1 MSHHNNNPRRT
12 KIVVTLGPSLD
23 DRDVLRRVI
32 KAGADVF
39 RANFSHGTPE
49 THEQRIQAVREIAG
63 EFGKAV
69 AVLVD
74 LQGPKIRIAR
84 FKNKK
89 VTLIEGQSFILDPSL
104 KDDEGT
110 TESVS
115 LDYKN
120 LPNDVTAGD
129 TLLLD
134 DGRLVMKVEKIESH
148 RIYCT
153 VVVGGELSNNK
164 GINRLGGGLSAEALT
179 DKDKADIQHA
189 VRLNA
194 DYLAISFPR
203 NADDVKEARALLNAA
218 GGYAGII
225 AKIERAEA
233 VTHIAEII
241 KASDGIMVARGDL
254 GVELGDAEVPAVQ
267 KRMIRMAR
275 SLNKPVITA
284 TQMLETM
291 TYNTIPTR
299 AEVSDVAN
307 AVLDGTDAVM
317 LSQETAVGKYP
328 DKAVAAMDRICLSAE
343 KNAPPKMSSH
353 RNEFHFTY
361 VDEAIAMATMYTA
374 NHLDIKAIIALTES
388 GTTPLWMSR
397 IRSGIPIYGLSR
409 HVTTQRRMALY
420 RGVYPIHF
428 DITHIDRKNIN
439 HAAVKA
445 LQQHNILHD
454 GDLVI
459 ITKGDLIGIHGRTNA
474 MKIVTVGNLPEIT
487 EPRASASV
495 ATP

>member
-1 MSHHNNNPRRT
+1 MNTLRRT

-23 DRDVLRRVI
+23 NRDMLKRVI

-39 RANFSHGTPE
+39 RANFSHGTLE
-49 THEQRIQAVREIAG
+49 THEQRINAVREIAA

-69 AVLVD
+69 AILVD

-89 VTLIEGQSFILDPSL
+89 ITLNEGQPFILDPQL
-104 KDDEGT
+104 GDNDGT
-110 TESVS
+110 EESVS

-120 LPNDVTAGD
+120 LPNDVSAGD

-134 DGRLVMKVEKIESH
+134 DGRLVMQVEKIESH
-148 RIYCT
+148 RIFCH

-164 GINRLGGGLSAEALT
+164 GINRLGGGLSAAALT
-179 DKDKADIQHA
+179 DKDRIDIKQA
-189 VRLNA
+189 VRLHA

-203 NADDVKEARALLNAA
+203 NAADVLEARTLLNAA
-218 GGYAGII
+218 GGNAGII

-233 VTHIAEII
+233 VANIEEII
-241 KASDGIMVARGDL
+241 KAADGIMVARGDL
-254 GVELGDAEVPAVQ
+254 GVELGDAEIPGAQ
-267 KRMIRMAR
+267 KHMIRVAI

-291 TYNTIPTR
+291 TYNSIPTR

-343 KNAPPKMSSH
+343 KYASAKMPQH
-353 RNEFHFTY
+353 RNEVHFKY

-388 GTTPLWMSR
+388 GSTPLWMSR
-397 IRSGIPIYGLSR
+397 IKSEIPIYGLSR
-409 HVTTQRRMALY
+409 HITTQRRMALY

-428 DITHIDRKNIN
+428 DVTHLDRRIIN
-439 HAAVKA
+439 HSAVEE
-445 LQQHNILHD
+445 LQKRGIIHA

-474 MKIVTVGNLPEIT
+474 MKIVTVGNLPEIKIT
-487 EPRASASV
+487 
-495 ATP
+495 

>member
-1 MSHHNNNPRRT
+1 MNTLRRT

-23 DRDVLRRVI
+23 NRDMLKRVI

-39 RANFSHGTPE
+39 RANFSHGSID
-49 THEQRIQAVREIAG
+49 THEQRIGAVRELAG
-63 EFGKAV
+63 ELGKAV
-69 AVLVD
+69 AILVD

-89 VTLIEGQSFILDPSL
+89 VVLNEGQTFVLDPKL
-104 KDDEGT
+104 GDNEGT
-110 TESVS
+110 EESVS

-120 LPNDVTAGD
+120 LPHDVSAGD

-134 DGRLVMKVEKIESH
+134 DGRIVFEVERIEDH
-148 RIYCT
+148 RIICRVT
-153 VVVGGELSNNK
+153 VGGELSNNK
-164 GINRLGGGLSAEALT
+164 GINRLGGGLSADALT
-179 DKDKADIQHA
+179 DKDRADIIEA
-189 VRLNA
+189 VRLEA

-203 NADDVKEARALLNAA
+203 NAMDVKEARSLLNQA
-218 GGYAGII
+218 GGNAGII

-233 VTHIAEII
+233 VTNIEEII
-241 KASDGIMVARGDL
+241 KAADGIMVARGDL
-254 GVELGDAEVPAVQ
+254 GVELGDAEIPGAQ
-267 KRMIRMAR
+267 KHMIRMAR
-275 SLNKPVITA
+275 MLNKPVITA

-291 TYNTIPTR
+291 TYNSIPTR

-343 KNAPPKMSSH
+343 KNAKARISRH
-353 RNEFHFTY
+353 RNEVHFKY

-409 HVTTQRRMALY
+409 HGTTQRRMALY
-420 RGVYPIHF
+420 RGVYPIPF
-428 DITHIDRKNIN
+428 DVTHLDRRLIN
-439 HAAVKA
+439 HSAVNELEKRG
-445 LQQHNILHD
+445 ILKH

-474 MKIVTVGNLPEIT
+474 MKIVTVGSLPDIKI
-487 EPRASASV
+487 
-495 ATP
+495 

>member
-1 MSHHNNNPRRT
+1 MRRT

-23 DRDVLRRVI
+23 DPDTLKRVI
-32 KAGADVF
+32 LAGANVF
-39 RANFSHGTPE
+39 RANFSHGTYDA
-49 THEQRIQAVREIAG
+49 HQKRIQQVRAFAAEYQKSIAI
-63 EFGKAV
+63 
-69 AVLVD
+69 LVD

-89 VTLIEGQSFILDPSL
+89 IQLKEGQTFILDTEL
-104 KDDEGT
+104 GNEEGT
-110 TESVS
+110 EQSVS
-115 LDYKN
+115 LDYKD
-120 LPNDVTAGD
+120 LPNDVRPGD

-134 DGRLVMKVEKIESH
+134 DGRIVMQVEKIETH
-148 RIYCT
+148 RIYCK
-153 VVVGGELSNNK
+153 VIVEGELSNNK
-164 GINRLGGGLSAEALT
+164 GINRLGGGLSAAALT
-179 DKDKADIQHA
+179 DKDRADLIEA
-189 VRLNA
+189 VRLDA
-194 DYLAISFPR
+194 DYIAVSFPR
-203 NADDVKEARALLNAA
+203 NAADIEEARDLLKAA
-218 GGYAGII
+218 GGKAGII

-233 VTHIAEII
+233 VTHIEEII
-241 KASDGIMVARGDL
+241 HASDGVMVARGDL
-254 GVELGDAEVPAVQ
+254 GVELGDAELPGVQ
-267 KRMIRMAR
+267 KHIIQSAR

-343 KNAPPKMSSH
+343 KNPSAKISRH
-353 RNEFHFTY
+353 RLEVHFQY

-397 IRSGIPIYGLSR
+397 IKSSIPIFGLSR
-409 HVTTQRRMALY
+409 NVATERRMALY

-428 DITHIDRKNIN
+428 DATHIDRRTLNQA
-439 HAAVKA
+439 AAVT
-445 LQQHNILHD
+445 LQKLGILKE

-459 ITKGDLIGIHGRTNA
+459 ITKGDLMGVHGKTNS
-474 MKIVTVGNLPEIT
+474 MKIFTVGKMP
-487 EPRASASV
+487 A
-495 ATP
+495 